1 MQTVGAAAACPRHCS
16 KTFSKLRLLAVVRA
30 RKPAPPTVCCGCLHH
45 SSILYKAKNA
55 GTSLHCVL
63 QYGDSPCII
72 LSYNMSYS
80 LLRLAVLFKTG
91 IEEVD
96 IFRDVLVV

>member
-1 MQTVGAAAACPRHCS
+1 LYLVCPPAGEHT
-16 KTFSKLRLLAVVRA
+16 KT
-30 RKPAPPTVCCGCLHH
+30 
-45 SSILYKAKNA
+45 

-63 QYGDSPCII
+63 QYGDSPCVI
-72 LSYNMSYS
+72 LSFDMSYS
-80 LLRLAVLFKTG
+80 LLRLAVLVKTG